1 MQFFDAGMRRGG
13 KEKLRGNRRP
23 GMVEGRLW
31 VAESRDENRE
41 EKGIFAK
48 DNLRGLEFFFL
59 LQIFLKYLMSG
70 EFSSFTVIGSV
81 AGAQSNLWLES
92 SKILGSINR
101 GIVLRV
107 KEVII
112 HSV

>member
-1 MQFFDAGMRRGG
+1 
-13 KEKLRGNRRP
+13 
-23 GMVEGRLW
+23 
-31 VAESRDENRE
+31 
-41 EKGIFAK
+41 
-48 DNLRGLEFFFL
+48 
-59 LQIFLKYLMSG
+59 MSG

-92 SKILGSINR
+92 SKILSSINR